1 MPRAI
6 PVPIRETIVQR
17 HEAGET
23 LAAIATALRLSLW
36 SVRKIW
42 RRFRDLG
49 AQRLAPDYD
58 RCGPRQPH
66 SPRRLYRAALWL
78 RRRHPTWGA
87 PVIRLLLKQRWPEAP
102 VPHERTFQRWFRRA
116 HLLPPPRQ
124 LPPQNPARGQEPH
137 EVWQMDAKEKV
148 PLEKGE
154 KVSWLSLV
162 DEASGGLV
170 AGEVFPPGR
179 VVAGG
184 APSGAS
190 SAAHRVRAERAAK
203 ADAGRQRRALGEAV

>member
-6 PVPIRETIVQR
+6 PVPVRQTIVQR

-23 LAAIATALRLSLW
+23 IPAVAAELHLSPW

-42 RRFRDLG
+42 RRYRDLG
-49 AQRLAPDYD
+49 AERLAPDYD
-58 RCGPRQPH
+58 RCGPREPH
-66 SPRRLYRAALWL
+66 TPRLLYRAARWL

-87 PVIRLLLKQRWPEAP
+87 AVIRILLKQRWPEAP
-102 VPHERTFQRWFRRA
+102 VPHERTLQRWFRRA

-148 PLEKGE
+148 PLGNGE

-179 VVAGG
+179 VGARG

-190 SAAHRVRAERAAK
+190 PAARGVRAERAAQ
-203 ADAGRQRRALGEAV
+203 ATAGGQRRAMGEAV